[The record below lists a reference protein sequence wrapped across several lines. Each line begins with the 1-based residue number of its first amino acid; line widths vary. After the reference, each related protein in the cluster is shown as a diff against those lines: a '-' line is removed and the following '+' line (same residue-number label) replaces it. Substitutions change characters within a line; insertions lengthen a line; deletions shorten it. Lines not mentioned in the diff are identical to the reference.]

1 MDRMGGELTSNGAE
15 AIGVGVVVADGVAIG
30 AEAPVALGAVGVHV
44 GDGAGVL
51 GVINETEVVDTSL
64 VVPQV
69 RSEEGRVELRLDG
82 VEEGGLSHGRDWT
95 ELVDGNADGV
105 GLDSPV
111 LMELKAR
118 PRRPSLAVSSTNSE
132 LTELAASTACLLVE
146 TSPTVT
152 VSRYTSPLA
161 ELPSP

>member
-1 MDRMGGELTSNGAE
+1 MDRMGGELTSNDAE

-82 VEEGGLSHGRDWT
+82 VEEGGL
-95 ELVDGNADGV
+95 LVGGDGV
-105 GLDSPV
+105 D
-111 LMELKAR
+111 
-118 PRRPSLAVSSTNSE
+118 
-132 LTELAASTACLLVE
+132 AAE
-146 TSPTVT
+146 G
-152 VSRYTSPLA
+152 
-161 ELPSP
+161 